1 MKSNEVIK
9 VVSTHA
15 NTSDAIFRRARAMS
29 PRFAA
34 PASQSTAPPT
44 DARFSLTEL
53 TCDAHK
59 ASTSGARAL
68 EVIFIDDAFVFLFT
82 RGVRSSARKPTRVV
96 HDAIMRAL
104 RIGGESPFEFRG
116 TVSWKVELERRRRGE
131 KRRAMRR
138 ARGVEGCMTVEV
150 RFRDLVGFDY
160 GNHLLFNGR
169 IAVEA
174 TKATMRTFE
183 SVSDALRFHAEDLRR
198 RRGDLSS
205 ATVGIRTVGFD
216 STNDDGYGIRK
227 RQRAGPSTGKRR
239 NRDEDENEDA
249 LDVTEE
255 ISSNIKS
262 EVAERAEEHTE
273 EGEGRSITGVD
284 GGVQPPMRVVEL
296 HNKTIVA
303 TFVDVH
309 LQPALQAVVEP
320 HERLLRLFETGL
332 PLWAIMCPQYGVPYR
347 PIFRRALKFVSFS
360 LILLSCVSGLIE
372 LHRAM
377 PAVVP
382 DFHLDDIADPHDPAV
397 RAGFLAG
404 SVYAQSLILAPFY
417 TTIRVFITS
426 SARVLGVVVFPLL
439 RFIAAVFTGGR
450 AMSSTSA
457 SFLAVWR
464 LIARAAHGM
473 LSLVIF
479 VVDRAIA
486 HRKSLA
492 LRVGVPAPR
501 PQFVSPM
508 RNREAYEHN
517 VISRIEAFESDE
529 EDDEDDIASKK
540 RD

>member
-1 MKSNEVIK
+1 MP
-9 VVSTHA
+9 
-15 NTSDAIFRRARAMS
+15 

-34 PASQSTAPPT
+34 PASPSTAPPT

-59 ASTSGARAL
+59 ASSSGARAL

-82 RGVRSSARKPTRVV
+82 RGVRSSTRKPTRVV
-96 HDAIMRAL
+96 HDAIMHAL

-169 IAVEA
+169 IALEA
-174 TKATMRTFE
+174 TKATMRSFE

-205 ATVGIRTVGFD
+205 AAVGRIRTVDDFD

-255 ISSNIKS
+255 NSSIKP
-262 EVAERAEEHTE
+262 EVAECAEEHTE
-273 EGEGRSITGVD
+273 EGEGRSITDVD

-320 HERLLRLFETGL
+320 HEHLLRLFETGL

-382 DFHLDDIADPHDPAV
+382 DFHLDDIADPHAPAV

-426 SARVLGVVVFPLL
+426 IARVLGAVVFPLL

-450 AMSSTSA
+450 AMSSTSVSS